1 MGRIKQRCGADPGA
15 IRTRLREVR
24 NVIAQVYAAKLTA
37 DAVDDLD
44 NCERS
49 SMEEFLSDS
58 FARQFGLQDLS
69 SGNLKALTM
78 AAAALAPISATCRVF
93 VSIVGDSE
101 PLFGAASGAGGRG
114 GARFGA
120 GGGGG
125 GGGRSGLREICIF
138 SSIGPELLEL
148 AAGLCIFSSIRSK
161 SAIARSSSFIV

>member
-1 MGRIKQRCGADPGA
+1 MAFRLSALLRGVAMDIIINPG
-15 IRTRLREVR
+15 
-24 NVIAQVYAAKLTA
+24 
-37 DAVDDLD
+37 
-44 NCERS
+44 
-49 SMEEFLSDS
+49 
-58 FARQFGLQDLS
+58 
-69 SGNLKALTM
+69 
-78 AAAALAPISATCRVF
+78 
-93 VSIVGDSE
+93 
-101 PLFGAASGAGGRG
+101 GAASGAGRRG